1 VGRLFAPGVKK
12 HVVCPMKFLLVFMM
26 IWIATGCS
34 SSSNHSKQVDYIK
47 SKALLEFN
55 QNLVVVPVEVSQ
67 IDSDQVIDVY
77 PRWVIEP
84 GEVYNYPVGVSC
96 RLIDGNS
103 YQGILDAKNFA
114 KEEARL
120 QLFQK
125 LSGDQKVSA
134 REVFTDKNGEKD
146 VSLIIKRHSRG
157 LLPANKVINEIIIDN
172 KSKKE
177 LCLAV
182 SLLE

>member
-1 VGRLFAPGVKK
+1 
-12 HVVCPMKFLLVFMM
+12 MKFLLLFMI

-55 QNLVVVPVEVSQ
+55 QNLVVAPVDASP
-67 IDSDQVIDVY
+67 IDSVQVFDIY
-77 PRWVIEP
+77 PRWVVEP

-96 RLIDGNS
+96 WVIDSNG
-103 YQGILDAKNFA
+103 YQGILNAKSFA

-134 REVFTDKNGEKD
+134 REVFTDKHGEKD

-157 LLPANKVINEIIIDN
+157 MLPANKVINEIIIDN